1 MRNTPPFASRR
12 RERRRANEGE
22 YRAQHSAGYSEDLPS
37 LADMVLTLKR
47 NYAVLDEVDRNFL
60 GVICTVANAG
70 HKAKIE
76 TIIECRSMAWS
87 MMNRY
92 GLQ

>member
-1 MRNTPPFASRR
+1 MTASILKFP
-12 RERRRANEGE
+12 
-22 YRAQHSAGYSEDLPS
+22 AQHTARYSDDMPS

-47 NYAVLDEVDRNFL
+47 NYAVLDEVDRNFF
-60 GVICTVANAG
+60 GAICTVANAG

-87 MMNRY
+87 MLRRNDIS
-92 GLQ
+92 L